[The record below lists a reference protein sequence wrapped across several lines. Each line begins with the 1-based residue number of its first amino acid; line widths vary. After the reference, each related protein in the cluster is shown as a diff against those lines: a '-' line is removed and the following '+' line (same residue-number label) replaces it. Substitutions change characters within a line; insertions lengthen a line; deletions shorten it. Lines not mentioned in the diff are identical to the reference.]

1 MANHSIW
8 EARVVRSIRWEGH
21 VLLEGKTVIV
31 TGGNSGIGE
40 AVVLA
45 VAAEGANVVIDYIA
59 HPDETAHI
67 IDRIKASG
75 VGSALGVQADVSKV
89 ADLQKMIDAAVQQF
103 GRLDVLVNNGGV
115 GAGATAGEHETKLVD
130 MQLDVNLRSVV
141 LMYREALGLLRV
153 AGAEHG
159 RAQVVNVASI
169 AGKQPGAWLS
179 VYSAAKAGVIAYTQA
194 MNRELGEDG
203 IRSVALCP
211 GWVDTQMSDYI
222 KGKVP
227 AAEMIRPE
235 DIAAAVRFVLSLS
248 PAAVVPEIVFERA
261 GGGF

>member
-1 MANHSIW
+1 MAQEQATERRQLTEH
-8 EARVVRSIRWEGH
+8 AA
-21 VLLEGKTVIV
+21 IV
-31 TGGNSGIGE
+31 TGASRGIGLAIATALAQDGY
-40 AVVLA
+40 AVTLTARRPEPLA
-45 VAAEGANVVIDYIA
+45 ASADALAQRGFEVQHVAANLAEEDGIRTIV
-59 HPDETAHI
+59 
-67 IDRIKASG
+67 
-75 VGSALGVQADVSKV
+75 DVHRER
-89 ADLQKMIDAAVQQF
+89 F

-130 MQLDVNLRSVV
+130 MQLDVNLRAVV

-194 MNRELGEDG
+194 MNRELGDDG

-211 GWVDTQMSDYI
+211 GWVDTQMSDFI
-222 KGKVP
+222 KGEVP

-235 DIAAAVRFVLSLS
+235 DVAAAVRFVLSLS
-248 PAAVVPEIVFERA
+248 PAAVVPEIVFERS

>member
-1 MANHSIW
+1 MAQKQATEPEQATKH
-8 EARVVRSIRWEGH
+8 AA
-21 VLLEGKTVIV
+21 IV
-31 TGGNSGIGE
+31 TGASRGIGL
-40 AVVLA
+40 AIATVLA
-45 VAAEGANVVIDYIA
+45 QDGYAVTLTARRPEPLAASADALAQRGFEVQHVAANLADEEGIRTIV
-59 HPDETAHI
+59 
-67 IDRIKASG
+67 
-75 VGSALGVQADVSKV
+75 DVHRER
-89 ADLQKMIDAAVQQF
+89 F

-130 MQLDVNLRSVV
+130 MQLDVNLRAVV

-169 AGKQPGAWLS
+169 AGKRPAAWLS
-179 VYSAAKAGVIAYTQA
+179 VYSAAKAGVIAYTRA

-211 GWVDTQMSDYI
+211 GWVDTRMSDFI
-222 KGKVP
+222 KDEVP

-235 DIAAAVRFVLSLS
+235 DVAAAVRFVLALS
-248 PAAVVPEIVFERA
+248 PAAVVPEIVFERS